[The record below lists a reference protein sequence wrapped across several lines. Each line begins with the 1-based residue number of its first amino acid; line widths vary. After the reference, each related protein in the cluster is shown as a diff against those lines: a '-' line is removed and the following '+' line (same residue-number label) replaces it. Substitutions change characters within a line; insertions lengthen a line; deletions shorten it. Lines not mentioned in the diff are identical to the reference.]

1 MARSDIHIRMFG
13 DNRTSKMFNDFRK
26 DTRSST
32 NAINNLRNQIIA
44 AFSVRELVSAADSF
58 VNIQN
63 RMQAL
68 TGSSEQTASA
78 MANIKRIANE
88 SRSDFD
94 AIGTLFTRLTIA
106 TQDLGVAQTDIA
118 KATQTVANTF
128 VIAGAESSEAANSA
142 RQLAQGLA
150 SGALRGDELRSVMEN
165 NVILSNLLADGL
177 GITTG
182 QLKDFG
188 SEGKLTA
195 EAILPILI
203 NAVDDTTKTVAN
215 MDMTIGQSL
224 TLLRTNFTTLIGE
237 FEKATR
243 VFGTTASAIGVLAK
257 NMELLLIPATA
268 LAVSALPKIIKG
280 VVALGVAVRANPL
293 TTLATGLSALVATAK
308 ILNPELS
315 SLQEKLQSAL
325 GQQKT
330 ALDNLVKAYERFG
343 EGSAEFKIFL
353 DAYDEASGK
362 VERLRDLVIE
372 QNKAIEET
380 PDSLKSFTDEFNKI
394 VEKSQESIQV
404 VKTFAETIE
413 GKLTNAFT
421 DFFDFTSKGFGDF
434 KQLATSV
441 IRAIIAE
448 LIQMYIVQQAVGMIS
463 SAIDLAFQPTKAS
476 GQTAAGFTSSLT
488 NNFNPF
494 NAEGGGYTG
503 MGVRAGGIDGRGGF
517 LGILHPRETVID
529 HTKGQGIGATVNFN
543 ITTVDAAGFDELL
556 ASRKNMIIS
565 MVNQAYNSR
574 GKMGIA

>member
-1 MARSDIHIRMFG
+1 MSKFSDLHIRMFG
-13 DNRTSKMFNDFRK
+13 DNRTSKMFNQFRK
-26 DTRSST
+26 DARSSSH
-32 NAINNLRNQIIA
+32 AINNLRNQIVA
-44 AFSVRELVSAADSF
+44 AFSVRELVRAGDSF

-68 TGSSEQTASA
+68 TGSTEQTADA

-94 AIGTLFTRLTIA
+94 AVGTLFTRLTIA
-106 TQDLGVAQTDIA
+106 TQDLGVAQRDIA

-237 FEKATR
+237 FEKATG
-243 VFGTTASAIGVLAK
+243 VFGNTATALGVLAK

-268 LAVSALPKIIKG
+268 LAVSAIPKLVSG

-293 TTLATGLSALVATAK
+293 TSLATGLAALVATAK

-315 SLQEKLQSAL
+315 SLQENLQSAL
-325 GQQKT
+325 GKQKR
-330 ALDNLVKAYERFG
+330 ALDNLITAQKKFG
-343 EGSAEFKIFL
+343 ENSVEFRIFHKE
-353 DAYDEASGK
+353 YNEISDE
-362 VERLRDLVIE
+362 VERLRDLFIE

-380 PDSLKSFTDEFNKI
+380 PDALKSFTDEYNKI
-394 VEKSQESIQV
+394 IEKSKEGIQV

-421 DFFDFTSKGFGDF
+421 DFFDIASEGFGNF
-434 KQLATSV
+434 KNLATSI
-441 IRAIIAE
+441 IRAIVAE
-448 LIQMYIVQQAVGMIS
+448 LVQLLIVQKAVGMIKSSIDAFAFAS
-463 SAIDLAFQPTKAS
+463 SA
-476 GQTAAGFTSSLT
+476 
-488 NNFNPF
+488 NPEQLL
-494 NAEGGGYTG
+494 NLGNIGYEGGGYTG
-503 MGVRAGGIDGRGGF
+503 MGVRAGGVDGRGGF
-517 LGILHPRETVID
+517 PAILHPNETVID
-529 HTKGQGIGATVNFN
+529 HTKGQGMGATVNFN

-556 ASRKNMIIS
+556 ASRKNMIVS
-565 MVNQAYNSR
+565 MINQAYNSR

>member
-13 DNRTSKMFNDFRK
+13 DNRTSKMFNQFRK
-26 DTRSST
+26 DARSSSH
-32 NAINNLRNQIIA
+32 AINNLRNQIVA
-44 AFSVRELVSAADSF
+44 AFSVRELVRAGDSF

-68 TGSSEQTASA
+68 TGSTEQTADA

-94 AIGTLFTRLTIA
+94 AVGTLFTRLTIA

-203 NAVDDTTKTVAN
+203 NAVDDTTKTVGN

-237 FEKATR
+237 FEKATG
-243 VFGTTASAIGVLAK
+243 VFGTTATALGMLAK

-268 LAVSALPKIIKG
+268 LAVSAIPKLVSG

-293 TTLATGLSALVATAK
+293 TALATGLAALFATIK
-308 ILNPELS
+308 ILNPEFTT
-315 SLQEKLQSAL
+315 LQEELASTVTK
-325 GQQKT
+325 QQKL
-330 ALDNLVKAYERFG
+330 LDQMNQMDEDAPMFDRLLKQYIELGDKAQ
-343 EGSAEFKIFL
+343 
-353 DAYDEASGK
+353 D
-362 VERLRDLVIE
+362 LRDAIIE
-372 QNKAIEET
+372 QSGAIEET
-380 PDSLKSFTDEFNKI
+380 PDSLKSFLDEYNKI
-394 VEKSQESIQV
+394 IEKSKEGIQV
-404 VKTFAETIE
+404 VKTFGETIE

-421 DFFDFTSKGFGDF
+421 DFFDIASEGFGNF
-434 KQLATSV
+434 KNLATSI
-441 IRAIIAE
+441 IRAIVAE
-448 LIQMYIVQQAVGMIS
+448 LVQLLIVQKAVGMIKS
-463 SAIDLAFQPTKAS
+463 SIDAFAFGATAKP
-476 GQTAAGFTSSLT
+476 GQLLNLG
-488 NNFNPF
+488 NVGY
-494 NAEGGGYTG
+494 EGGGYTG

-517 LGILHPRETVID
+517 PAILHPNETVID
-529 HTKGQGIGATVNFN
+529 HTKGQGMGATVNFN
-543 ITTVDAAGFDELL
+543 ISTVDAAGFDELL
-556 ASRKNMIIS
+556 ATRKNMIIS
-565 MVNQAYNSR
+565 MINQAYNSR

>member
-13 DNRTSKMFNDFRK
+13 DNRTSKMFNQFRK
-26 DTRSST
+26 DARSSSH
-32 NAINNLRNQIIA
+32 AINNLRNQIVA
-44 AFSVRELVSAADSF
+44 AFSVRELVRAGDSF

-68 TGSSEQTASA
+68 TGSTEQTADA

-94 AIGTLFTRLTIA
+94 AVGTLFTRLTIA

-203 NAVDDTTKTVAN
+203 NAVDDTTKTVGN

-237 FEKATR
+237 FEKATG
-243 VFGTTASAIGVLAK
+243 VFGTTATALGMLAK

-268 LAVSALPKIIKG
+268 LAVSAIPKLVSG

-293 TTLATGLSALVATAK
+293 TALATGLAALFATIK
-308 ILNPELS
+308 ILNPEFTT
-315 SLQEKLQSAL
+315 LQEELASTVTK
-325 GQQKT
+325 QQKL
-330 ALDNLVKAYERFG
+330 LDQMNQMDEDAPMFDRLLKQYIELGDKAQ
-343 EGSAEFKIFL
+343 
-353 DAYDEASGK
+353 D
-362 VERLRDLVIE
+362 LRDAIIE
-372 QNKAIEET
+372 QSGAIEET
-380 PDSLKSFTDEFNKI
+380 PDSLKSFLDEYNKI
-394 VEKSQESIQV
+394 IEKSKEGIQV
-404 VKTFAETIE
+404 VKTFGETIE

-421 DFFDFTSKGFGDF
+421 DFFDIASEGFGNF
-434 KQLATSV
+434 KNLATSI
-441 IRAIIAE
+441 IRAIVAE
-448 LIQMYIVQQAVGMIS
+448 LVQLLIVQKAVGMIKS
-463 SAIDLAFQPTKAS
+463 SIDAFAFGATAKP
-476 GQTAAGFTSSLT
+476 GQLLNLG
-488 NNFNPF
+488 NVGY
-494 NAEGGGYTG
+494 EGGGYTG

-517 LGILHPRETVID
+517 PAILHPNETVID
-529 HTKGQGIGATVNFN
+529 HTKGQGMGATVNFN

-556 ASRKNMIIS
+556 ASRKNMIVS
-565 MVNQAYNSR
+565 MINQAYNSR

>member
-13 DNRTSKMFNDFRK
+13 DNRTSKMFNQFRK
-26 DTRSST
+26 DTRSSSH
-32 NAINNLRNQIIA
+32 AINNLRNQIVA
-44 AFSVRELVSAADSF
+44 AFSVRELVRAGDSF

-68 TGSSEQTASA
+68 TGSTDKTADA

-94 AIGTLFTRLTIA
+94 AVGTLFTRLTIA
-106 TQDLGVAQTDIA
+106 TQELGVAQKDIA

-128 VIAGAESSEAANSA
+128 VIAGAETSEAANSA

-203 NAVDDTTKTVAN
+203 NAVDDTTQTVAN

-237 FEKATR
+237 FEKATG
-243 VFGTTASAIGVLAK
+243 VFGTTATALGVLAK

-268 LAVSALPKIIKG
+268 LAVSAIPKLVSG

-293 TTLATGLSALVATAK
+293 TSLATGLAALVATAK

-325 GQQKT
+325 GKQERALNNLIKAQK
-330 ALDNLVKAYERFG
+330 RFG
-343 EGSAEFKIFL
+343 ENSVEFRIFQKE
-353 DAYDEASGK
+353 YNEISDE
-362 VERLRDLVIE
+362 VERLRDLFIE

-380 PDSLKSFTDEFNKI
+380 PDALKSFTDEYNKI
-394 VEKSQESIQV
+394 IEKSKEGIQV
-404 VKTFAETIE
+404 VKTFGETIE

-421 DFFDFTSKGFGDF
+421 DFFDIASDGFNDF
-434 KQLATSV
+434 KQLATSIV
-441 IRAIIAE
+441 RAIIAE
-448 LIQMYIVQQAVGMIS
+448 LVQLFIVQKAVGMIKGS
-463 SAIDLAFQPTKAS
+463 INKISDTIEFNR
-476 GQTAAGFTSSLT
+476 LT
-488 NNFNPF
+488 DRGTLFD
-494 NAEGGGYTG
+494 AEGGGYTG
-503 MGVRAGGIDGRGGF
+503 MGVRAGGVDGRGGF
-517 LGILHPRETVID
+517 PAILHPNETVID
-529 HTKGQGIGATVNFN
+529 HTKGQGMGATVNFN
-543 ITTVDAAGFDELL
+543 ISTVDAAGFDELL
-556 ASRKNMIIS
+556 ATRKNMIIS

>member
-13 DNRTSKMFNDFRK
+13 DNRTSKMFNQFRK
-26 DTRSST
+26 DTRSSSH
-32 NAINNLRNQIIA
+32 AINNLRNQIVA
-44 AFSVRELVSAADSF
+44 AFSVRELVRAGDSF

-68 TGSSEQTASA
+68 TGSTEQTASA

-237 FEKATR
+237 FERSTGI
-243 VFGTTASAIGVLAK
+243 FGKSANALGFVAGNL
-257 NMELLLIPATA
+257 ELLLIPT
-268 LAVSALPKIIKG
+268 
-280 VVALGVAVRANPL
+280 VALGVTAIPKLITSLNALRIALIANPIMAF
-293 TTLATGLSALVATAK
+293 ATGLTGLVAVISTVTKETRSLDEQIDSLTNQIEDAQDGMMD
-308 ILNPELS
+308 IGGVEIATPEGFIDTLI
-315 SLQEKLQSAL
+315 
-325 GQQKT
+325 QQREELIK
-330 ALDNLVKAYERFG
+330 
-343 EGSAEFKIFL
+343 
-353 DAYDEASGK
+353 
-362 VERLRDLVIE
+362 LRDEGLDPT
-372 QNKAIEET
+372 N
-380 PDSLKSFTDEFNKI
+380 DSLLNFESSFKSIKTD
-394 VEKSQESIQV
+394 VEESIKV

-448 LIQMYIVQQAVGMIS
+448 LIQMYIVQQAVGMIT
-463 SAIDLAFQPTKAS
+463 SAIDLAFQPRKAS
-476 GQTAAGFTSSLT
+476 GQTAANFTSSLT
-488 NNFNPF
+488 NNFDPF

-517 LGILHPRETVID
+517 PAILHPNETVID
-529 HTKGQGIGATVNFN
+529 HTKGQSMGATVNFN
-543 ITTVDAAGFDELL
+543 ITTLDAAGFDELL
-556 ASRKNMIIS
+556 ASRKNMIVS
-565 MVNQAYNSR
+565 MINQAYNSR